1 MTLVELVVATIT
13 MTLVVAGVLA
23 AELAMHSA
31 NKQVSDDV
39 KTHIMT
45 RALENYIRQAV
56 RRVHGD
62 ISAGSA
68 TASGISINT
77 GTRTICFR
85 EDVQISGV
93 YTPQIYTDD
102 NWHCFTL
109 IVNPGVS
116 SNVYSCDTGTS
127 PGTCTAAGA
136 FSGNLVSDQFTSA
149 AIPAP
154 VRSVNSSTGDFYFD
168 MYLVNRKD
176 PSAGAAVSGTTLTGG
191 TVDNPQTVLHFRQ
204 SPSGF

>member
-85 EDVQISGV
+85 RDYEVAGV
-93 YTPQIYTDD
+93 YTPHIYSDD
-102 NWHCFTL
+102 HWYCFTL
-109 IVNPGVS
+109 IGTD
-116 SNVYSCDTGTS
+116 VYSCDSGTS
-127 PGTCTAAGA
+127 AAACTAGDTFVGTLVNDE
-136 FSGNLVSDQFTSA
+136 FSSA
-149 AIPAP
+149 AIPTP